1 MREIVVYFRIFWW
14 LNCDEL
20 FCMKIIN
27 CEKLNFYIVIIIKK
41 LGLFKVVME
50 EEFKNWVE
58 VLEIL
63 K

>member
-1 MREIVVYFRIFWW
+1 MVKLWW
-14 LNCDEL
+14 
-20 FCMKIIN
+20 IILYEN
-27 CEKLNFYIVIIIKK
+27 YKLWKVEFLYSNYYKKK